1 MLCYYYTKQ
10 KNREMDVLSRSTSGM
25 NRAPEI
31 TGDSNSPHST
41 GGLCSGSRQMPL
53 AGLAQ
58 VVLEDVRQLNAKTL
72 MLSLRDRKREESGG
86 GERGRGVNH
95 RCDIATGILA
105 SETDTLARKS
115 VKLLP

>member
-72 MLSLRDRKREESGG
+72 MLSLRDRKREESGTT
-86 GERGRGVNH
+86 RH
-95 RCDIATGILA
+95 RRL
-105 SETDTLARKS
+105 SMTL
-115 VKLLP
+115 